1 MAAGDRI
8 SALDG
13 VRNTIGWTELIPG
26 GQARAV
32 RGFDDGCVIVTES
45 EMCAFDARSR
55 RLLWRQPVGPWAGLE
70 VGNGIAVSVAD
81 TTVCSVS
88 MPAPVRR
95 HGR

>member
-1 MAAGDRI
+1 
-8 SALDG
+8 
-13 VRNTIGWTELIPG
+13 
-26 GQARAV
+26 
-32 RGFDDGCVIVTES
+32 
-45 EMCAFDARSR
+45 MCAFDARSR